1 MEPSH
6 PFGTKRPSLEQN
18 YYEIFAQGNVSLVDL
33 KHDPIVRVVTSG
45 IETASAL
52 IECDIIVFATG
63 FDAGSGGLIAMK
75 LRGPEGFDLGEA
87 WKDGVR
93 AYLGYSVTGFPNM
106 LLDRKSV
113 VEGQSVSV
121 RVDLGGRRTI

>member
-33 KHDPIVRVVTSG
+33 KHDPIVRVVNSG

-63 FDAGSGGLIAMK
+63 LDAGSGGLLDMK
-75 LRGPEGFDLGEA
+75 LRGNEGFDLGEA
-87 WKDGVR
+87 GRWEESR
-93 AYLGYSVTGFPNM
+93 
-106 LLDRKSV
+106 
-113 VEGQSVSV
+113 EGQEGVSPCCD
-121 RVDLGGRRTI
+121 RG

>member
-1 MEPSH
+1 MRISDWSSDVCFRSMEPPH

-63 FDAGSGGLIAMK
+63 FDAGSGGLIDMK
-75 LRGPEGFDLGEA
+75 RSEEH
-87 WKDGVR
+87 
-93 AYLGYSVTGFPNM
+93 AYAL
-106 LLDRKSV
+106 
-113 VEGQSVSV
+113 QSLMRISYAVFFYKKKKHNH
-121 RVDLGGRRTI
+121 